1 MLPISLCPEA
11 VPVALVGIGDKTVH
25 RLAQL
30 DEGGF
35 TVIVFSDAPS
45 PDLVLAAGSRLRRRL
60 PNAADLG
67 VQRLLLVA
75 DLDEARAADLAFL
88 ARQLGLL
95 VNVEDR
101 TALCDFH
108 LPAIVRRGD
117 LVVAISTGGQ
127 SPRLAGRLRRA
138 AEKLIHRDW
147 GARLAR
153 LGLLRT
159 ELRAQ
164 GHGPTEIARAVDA
177 VIDREGWLGR
187 PGA

>member
-1 MLPISLCPEA
+1 MLPIALCPEA
-11 VPVALVGIGDKTVH
+11 VPVALVGRGDKAVR

-35 TVIVFSDAPS
+35 TVAVFSDAPS
-45 PDLVLAAGSRLRRRL
+45 PDLALAAGDRLRWRL
-60 PNAADLG
+60 PGTADLG
-67 VQRLLLVA
+67 AHRLLLVA
-75 DLDEARAADLAFL
+75 DLDEGRAADLALL
-88 ARQLGLL
+88 ARRLGLL
-95 VNVEDR
+95 VNIEDR

-117 LVVAISTGGQ
+117 LVVSISTGGL
-127 SPRLAGRLRRA
+127 SPRLAGRLRLF
-138 AEKLIHRDW
+138 AERLIHRDW

-153 LGLLRT
+153 LGLLRA

-164 GHGPTEIARAVDA
+164 GKGPAEISRAVDS
-177 VIDREGWLGR
+177 VIDGEGWLSR

>member
-1 MLPISLCPEA
+1 MLPITLCPEA
-11 VPVALVGIGDKTVH
+11 VPVALVGDGDKAVH

-30 DEGGF
+30 DEGGLAV
-35 TVIVFSDAPS
+35 TVFSDAPS
-45 PDLVLAAGSRLRRRL
+45 PDLVLAAGRRLRRRL
-60 PNAADLG
+60 PTAADLG
-67 VQRLLLVA
+67 AQRLLLVA
-75 DLDEARAADLAFL
+75 DLDQARAADLALL
-88 ARQLGLL
+88 ARRLGLL

-117 LVVAISTGGQ
+117 LVVAISTGGL

-138 AEKLIHRDW
+138 AERLIDRDW

-164 GHGPTEIARAVDA
+164 GRGPTEITRAVDA
-177 VIDREGWLGR
+177 VIDGEGWLGQPR
-187 PGA
+187 G

>member
-11 VPVALVGIGDKTVH
+11 VPVALVGHGDKAVR

-35 TVIVFSDAPS
+35 TVTVFADDPS
-45 PDLVLAAGSRLRRRL
+45 SDLVLAAGDRLRRRL
-60 PNAADLG
+60 PSAADLG
-67 VQRLLLVA
+67 AQRLLLVA
-75 DLDEARAADLAFL
+75 DLDEGRAADLALL
-88 ARQLGLL
+88 ARRLGLL

-138 AEKLIHRDW
+138 AERLIHRDW
-147 GARLAR
+147 GVRLAR
-153 LGLLRT
+153 LGLLRS

-164 GHGPTEIARAVDA
+164 GKGPSEISRAVDS
-177 VIDREGWLGR
+177 VIDGEGWLGR

>member
-1 MLPISLCPEA
+1 MLPITLCPEA

-35 TVIVFSDAPS
+35 TVTVFSDAPP
-45 PDLVLAAGSRLRRRL
+45 PDLVLAAGSRLRHRL

-75 DLDEARAADLAFL
+75 DLDEARAADLAYL

-127 SPRLAGRLRRA
+127 SPRLAGRLRLA
-138 AEKLIHRDW
+138 AERLIHRDW

-153 LGLLRT
+153 LGLLRS

-164 GHGPTEIARAVDA
+164 GKGPAEVTRAVDS

>member
-1 MLPISLCPEA
+1 MLPITLCPEA
-11 VPVALVGIGDKTVH
+11 VPVALVGTGDKTVH

-35 TVIVFSDAPS
+35 TVTVFSDTPS
-45 PDLVLAAGSRLRRRL
+45 SDLVLAAGKRLHRRL
-60 PNAADLG
+60 PTAADLG

-75 DLDEARAADLAFL
+75 DLEEARAADLAFL

-117 LVVAISTGGQ
+117 LVVAISTGGH

-138 AEKLIHRDW
+138 AERLIHRDW
-147 GARLAR
+147 GPREAR

-159 ELRAQ
+159 ELRAR
-164 GHGPTEIARAVDA
+164 GRGPTEIARAVDA
-177 VIDREGWLGR
+177 VIDREGCLGR
-187 PGA
+187 PGD

>member
-1 MLPISLCPEA
+1 MLPISLCPDA
-11 VPVALVGIGDKTVH
+11 VPVALVGAGDKAVR

-30 DEGGF
+30 DEGDF
-35 TVIVFSDAPS
+35 TVTVFADAPS
-45 PDLVLAAGSRLRRRL
+45 PDLALAAGDRLRRRL
-60 PNAADLG
+60 PGAADLG
-67 VQRLLLVA
+67 AHRLLLVA
-75 DLDEARAADLAFL
+75 DLDEGRAADLALL
-88 ARQLGLL
+88 ARRLGLL

-117 LVVAISTGGQ
+117 LVIAISTGGH
-127 SPRLAGRLRRA
+127 SPRLAARLRLA
-138 AEKLIHRDW
+138 AERLIHRDW

-153 LGLLRT
+153 LGLLRS

-164 GHGPTEIARAVDA
+164 GKGPTEISRAVDS
-177 VIDREGWLGR
+177 VIDGEGWLGR

>member
-45 PDLVLAAGSRLRRRL
+45 PDLVLAAGSRLRHRL
-60 PNAADLG
+60 PTAADLG

-101 TALCDFH
+101 TALCE
-108 LPAIVRRGD
+108 I
-117 LVVAISTGGQ
+117 
-127 SPRLAGRLRRA
+127 GRA
-138 AEKLIHRDW
+138 H
-147 GARLAR
+147 
-153 LGLLRT
+153 
-159 ELRAQ
+159 
-164 GHGPTEIARAVDA
+164 V
-177 VIDREGWLGR
+177 
-187 PGA
+187 

>member
-11 VPVALVGIGDKTVH
+11 VPVALVGHGDQAVR

-35 TVIVFSDAPS
+35 TVTVFADDPS
-45 PDLVLAAGSRLRRRL
+45 PDLALAAGGRLRRRL
-60 PNAADLG
+60 PGAADLG
-67 VQRLLLVA
+67 AQRLLLVA
-75 DLDEARAADLAFL
+75 DLDEARAADLALL
-88 ARQLGLL
+88 ARRLGLL

-101 TALCDFH
+101 TSLCDFH

-117 LVVAISTGGQ
+117 LVVAISTGGH
-127 SPRLAGRLRRA
+127 SPRLAARLRRA
-138 AEKLIHRDW
+138 AERLIHRDW

-159 ELRAQ
+159 ELKAQ
-164 GHGPTEIARAVDA
+164 GKGPSEISRAVDA

>member
-1 MLPISLCPEA
+1 
-11 VPVALVGIGDKTVH
+11 
-25 RLAQL
+25 
-30 DEGGF
+30 
-35 TVIVFSDAPS
+35 VFSDAPS

-75 DLDEARAADLAFL
+75 DLDEARAADIAFL

-108 LPAIVRRGD
+108 LPAIVRRGE

-127 SPRLAGRLRRA
+127 SPRLAGRLRRV
-138 AEKLIHRDW
+138 AERLIHRDW

-153 LGLLRT
+153 LGLLRS

-164 GHGPTEIARAVDA
+164 GKGPAEVTRVVDS